1 MALRSDELRAR
12 LIAETVTSNQIVEGA
27 IKSTRN
33 ALTEKEKMAA
43 MMIHVLRKSNREYEA
58 RIQAEEQAAKEAA
71 EEATK

>member
-33 ALTEKEKMAA
+33 ALTEKEKMPA